1 MLNWTILNQRIKSSK
16 RIVLSTHQNPDGDGL
31 GSAVAMFHYISTLGI
46 DCKILHISEFPN
58 GLGFLNK
65 KEIIETYNE
74 ANHDSWLCEADLAL
88 IFDVGDYKRLGAV
101 GQKIDE
107 NNIYAVNIDHH
118 PDLKNASFNES
129 YINLNAAATG
139 EMIYDFFTKNEISIN
154 KEIAEGIYTAVMTD
168 TGSFRHS
175 NTNELSHKIA
185 MDCISNGVNNSEIYQ
200 SIYEN
205 RTQAQVSLLAMVI
218 KNLKFHRDGEIA
230 SFVINSDMLSESGA
244 TVQDIDG
251 FTDFVRSIKGV
262 EIAIM
267 VFEQASNKCRLNFR
281 SKGKYIINEVAK
293 HFGGG
298 GHKFAAGAV
307 ASGVSKTVLEEVLV
321 ETKKQIVS
329 QSMAIK

>member
-1 MLNWTILNQRIKSSK
+1 
-16 RIVLSTHQNPDGDGL
+16 
-31 GSAVAMFHYISTLGI
+31 
-46 DCKILHISEFPN
+46 
-58 GLGFLNK
+58 
-65 KEIIETYNE
+65 
-74 ANHDSWLCEADLAL
+74 
-88 IFDVGDYKRLGAV
+88 
-101 GQKIDE
+101 
-107 NNIYAVNIDHH
+107 
-118 PDLKNASFNES
+118 
-129 YINLNAAATG
+129 
-139 EMIYDFFTKNEISIN
+139 
-154 KEIAEGIYTAVMTD
+154 
-168 TGSFRHS
+168 
-175 NTNELSHKIA
+175 